1 LEPLI
6 ITAAVTGGGPARAHT
21 PYHPVTPQAVADA
34 AVDCWRA
41 GAAIV
46 HIHARHEDE
55 STSSDAAAY
64 RNIVERIRAAGC
76 DVVLS
81 LSAGDDGGKSNHEQ
95 RWAVLEA
102 TEELASLDMGPMNRG
117 QRMYDNRPSYLR
129 EMAKRMLERRVKP
142 EIDVFDTGQM
152 DGVTRLIKDGLLM
165 PPYFVQF
172 VFGIAGAMPADVRM
186 LPVLRSLLPADALW
200 SIDCSGTDN
209 ETFQRFQLSAFVDGG
224 HVRTGMEDHVYVR
237 PGELAKSNAEMV
249 AQWADTARIWG
260 RPVASPADARRM
272 LGLSGCKIG

>member
-1 LEPLI
+1 LQPLI
-6 ITAAVTGGGPARAHT
+6 ITAAITGGGPPRAHT
-21 PYHPVTPQAVADA
+21 PYHPATPQAVADA

-46 HIHARHEDE
+46 HIHARHEDG
-55 STSSDAAAY
+55 STSSDAEAY
-64 RNIVERIRAAGC
+64 RDTVDRIRAVGC

-117 QRMYDNRPSYLR
+117 QRLYDNRPSYLR
-129 EMAKRMLERRVKP
+129 EMAKRMLERGVRP
-142 EIDVFDTGQM
+142 EIDVFDSGQM
-152 DGVTRLIKDGLLM
+152 DGVAGLIKAGLLK

-172 VFGIAGAMPADVRM
+172 VFGIAGGMPADLRM
-186 LPVLRSLLPADALW
+186 LPVMRSLLPADALW

-209 ETFQRFQLSAFVDGG
+209 ETFQRFQMSAFVDGG
-224 HVRTGMEDHVYVR
+224 HVRTGMEDHIYVR
-237 PGELAKSNAEMV
+237 PGELAKSNADMV
-249 AQWADTARIWG
+249 AQWVDTAHIWG
-260 RPVASPADARRM
+260 RPVATPADARHM
-272 LGLSGCKIG
+272 LGLPERKR